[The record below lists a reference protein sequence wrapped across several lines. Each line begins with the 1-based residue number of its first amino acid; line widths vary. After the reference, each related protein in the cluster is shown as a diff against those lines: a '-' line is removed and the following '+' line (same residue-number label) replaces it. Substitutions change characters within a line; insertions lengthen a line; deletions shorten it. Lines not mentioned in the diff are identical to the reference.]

1 MQLCTNKHN
10 FLSNCLIKLKFYQKS
25 SDIFFFFF
33 FLSWLKFQVD
43 HSLLR
48 LFNKGYKLFLR
59 FCYIFLNNIR
69 SSLPLINDA
78 INNSIVK
85 YRDLIPRLDDIFNEC
100 MNLVCLVR
108 LIWKMVIIK
117 LRWKKGYGGKNN
129 FKIKYEL
136 FKWFVILFSLTIV
149 HGNLMTLINHI

>member
-1 MQLCTNKHN
+1 
-10 FLSNCLIKLKFYQKS
+10 
-25 SDIFFFFF
+25 
-33 FLSWLKFQVD
+33 
-43 HSLLR
+43 LLR

-85 YRDLIPRLDDIFNEC
+85 YRDLISRLDDMFSKIDLKNGYHQ
-100 MNLVCLVR
+100 
-108 LIWKMVIIK
+108 IK
-117 LRWKKGYGGKNN
+117 IKKRYGGKNN